1 MIPKLVHIT
10 WKNTDILKSNS
21 PLIQNGILNLI
32 KLNPDWEVNIST
44 DDEVNEYL
52 YTHMESQDFKLIE
65 NDKIVPKTDI
75 WRLIKLYLEGGVY
88 TDIDRY
94 CNVSFS
100 KILLDQTK
108 CVLPTC
114 LDYGFSHDFM
124 MSEPK
129 NPIYLETYKLLIERR
144 KETHNVYFLG
154 PQTYMHSVT
163 KCLTGTMID
172 INPDIKQ
179 FQYIRETISQY
190 PFIVT
195 YREELPYDS
204 IMYKEDNG
212 VYDEWEKQKR
222 KLYHDFG
229 LKHWTGEW

>member
-1 MIPKLVHIT
+1 MIPKLVHIS
-10 WKNTDILKSNS
+10 WKDKSILESDS
-21 PLIQNGILNLI
+21 ILIQEGMVNLI
-32 KLNPDWEVNIST
+32 KLNPDWKVNIST
-44 DDEVNEYL
+44 DDEINEYL

-100 KILLDQTK
+100 EILSDKIK

-114 LDYGFSHDFM
+114 LDQGFSHDFM
-124 MSEPK
+124 MSEPQ
-129 NPIYLETYKLLIERR
+129 NPIYLETYQNLIFRR
-144 KETHNVYFLG
+144 KQTNNVYFLG

-172 INPDIKQ
+172 INPGIEK
-179 FQYIRETISQY
+179 FAYIRQVIETI
-190 PFIVT
+190 PFIFT
-195 YREELPYDS
+195 YREELPYNS
-204 IMYKEDNG
+204 IICREKKG
-212 VYDEWEKQKR
+212 TYDDWVFQKK
-222 KLYHDFG
+222 KLYHDSG

>member
-94 CNVSFS
+94 
-100 KILLDQTK
+100 
-108 CVLPTC
+108 
-114 LDYGFSHDFM
+114 
-124 MSEPK
+124 
-129 NPIYLETYKLLIERR
+129 
-144 KETHNVYFLG
+144 
-154 PQTYMHSVT
+154 
-163 KCLTGTMID
+163 
-172 INPDIKQ
+172 
-179 FQYIRETISQY
+179 
-190 PFIVT
+190 
-195 YREELPYDS
+195 
-204 IMYKEDNG
+204 
-212 VYDEWEKQKR
+212 
-222 KLYHDFG
+222 
-229 LKHWTGEW
+229 